1 MTRLY
6 HYSYGEQKTVMLLKI
21 FLVSYYDDGSG
32 VKSGVVNFCSD
43 AFYDLQSTFGKAMIE
58 KYYSRKGSWR
68 SLFNPS
74 NSKPMG
80 RRQFWFGLQLH
91 AMTTYTFTDMLGNRV
106 QNYSKE
112 DLKEVQSALNFFG
125 FKAGNADGVLGRKT
139 KRAIAQYNVCLDIG
153 EYVDL
158 TEKARNLLVK
168 TYQKYKTVSSLG
180 EVAGIC

>member
-1 MTRLY
+1 
-6 HYSYGEQKTVMLLKI
+6 
-21 FLVSYYDDGSG
+21 
-32 VKSGVVNFCSD
+32 
-43 AFYDLQSTFGKAMIE
+43 
-58 KYYSRKGSWR
+58 
-68 SLFNPS
+68 
-74 NSKPMG
+74 
-80 RRQFWFGLQLH
+80 
-91 AMTTYTFTDMLGNRV
+91 MLGNRV

-180 EVAGIC
+180 RGCRDLLTEAPLSLMPSLIFIDFKPSYSLKKIDL